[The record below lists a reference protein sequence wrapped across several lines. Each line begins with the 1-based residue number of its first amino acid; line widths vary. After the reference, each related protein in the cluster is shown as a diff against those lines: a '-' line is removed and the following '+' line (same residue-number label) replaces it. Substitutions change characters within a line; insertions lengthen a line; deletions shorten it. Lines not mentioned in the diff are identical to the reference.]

1 MSNKVKVVI
10 CGKDFTLQTSESANY
25 VFGLAR
31 TLESRISEITDSNSS
46 EVPQGVPPESRP
58 ALKFPACSFGRFQRS
73 FPQLLFQCGNPG
85 A

>member
-46 EVPQGVPPESRP
+46 ASPLPLPSWLVCLRWMT
-58 ALKFPACSFGRFQRS
+58 
-73 FPQLLFQCGNPG
+73 
-85 A
+85 